1 VLGAAA
7 GCLIGRH
14 EAKKQQQ
21 RNQTT
26 GRGSSSSSQ
35 YP

>member
-14 EAKKQQQ
+14 EAKRQQQ
-21 RNQTT
+21 NSQTT
-26 GRGSSSSSQ
+26 GRGSADSPQ
-35 YP
+35 H